1 MVPNLIHFL
10 NHSFQYAIFSGVV
23 FIVAQSIMKTSWD
36 SIDEIN
42 TVDNTAM
49 MHRNFSGLIMS
60 CMVFLK
66 FLEPFIEY
74 AMSIAT
80 SKELY
85 PSIEKSVKIKI
96 ESSPTEYSEISG
108 ATYTKIKEF
117 NAARNQKKS
126 LKSLKAQKLRPI
138 TMVEA
143 ITEQPKKFK
152 NVFTNK
158 ETVS

>member
-1 MVPNLIHFL
+1 
-10 NHSFQYAIFSGVV
+10 
-23 FIVAQSIMKTSWD
+23 MKTSWD
-36 SIDEIN
+36 SIDEMN

-85 PSIEKSVKIKI
+85 PSIEKSVKIEI

-126 LKSLKAQKLRPI
+126 LKSRKLRPI
-138 TMVEA
+138 TLVEV
-143 ITEQPKKFK
+143 ITEQPKQIQNAIYFG
-152 NVFTNK
+152 
-158 ETVS
+158 

>member
-1 MVPNLIHFL
+1 
-10 NHSFQYAIFSGVV
+10 
-23 FIVAQSIMKTSWD
+23 MKTSWD
-36 SIDEIN
+36 SIDEMN
-42 TVDNTAM
+42 TADNTAM
-49 MHRNFSGLIMS
+49 MHRNFAGLIMS

>member
-1 MVPNLIHFL
+1 
-10 NHSFQYAIFSGVV
+10 
-23 FIVAQSIMKTSWD
+23 MKTSWD
-36 SIDEIN
+36 SIDEMN

-117 NAARNQKKS
+117 NAARNQKKMEGK
-126 LKSLKAQKLRPI
+126 KSLKAQQLRPI
-138 TMVEA
+138 TRVEV
-143 ITEQPKKFK
+143 ITEQPKQSQNILF
-152 NVFTNK
+152 NK